1 MCRGEITRHIL
12 LNRIENPETLKE
24 FGGIGFTF
32 APDLSTCSKYVFV
45 KEQE

>member
-1 MCRGEITRHIL
+1 MTRHIL
-12 LNRIENPETLKE
+12 LNRIENPEALKE
-24 FGGIGFTF
+24 FSNGGFTF